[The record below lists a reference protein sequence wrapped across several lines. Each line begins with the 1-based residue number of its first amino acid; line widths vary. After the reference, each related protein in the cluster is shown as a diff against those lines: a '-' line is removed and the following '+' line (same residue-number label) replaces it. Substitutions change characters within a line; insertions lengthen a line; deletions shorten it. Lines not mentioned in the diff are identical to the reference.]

1 MLAIP
6 KRNNMARAY
15 LTVVVLVYEV
25 HSQERKKQEKRGQKI
40 KKRITEV
47 MAIKMNT
54 TIQQPDA

>member
-1 MLAIP
+1 
-6 KRNNMARAY
+6 MARAY